1 MIIFIN
7 IELAKVPGYHSL
19 TDGCKRPYE
28 IGLWTDGGDD
38 GSQTNT
44 AEPARAEQ
52 VGYDFEN
59 PVNGSYS
66 DISKTQV
73 YEAQNVFAG

>member
-28 IGLWTDGGDD
+28 IGLWTDG
-38 GSQTNT
+38 T
-44 AEPARAEQ
+44 AAKLKFVQEE
-52 VGYDFEN
+52 VLH
-59 PVNGSYS
+59 
-66 DISKTQV
+66 
-73 YEAQNVFAG
+73 